1 MTVKYKYK
9 LLESNQFAVEILE
22 GELEG
27 FTYQYDSVKINED
40 EDEIGL
46 DYNILDVTGEEV
58 DCDVLELDL
67 FSESSE
73 EILGDILVDIIETKL
88 KEMNNNGWLSDP
100 VCYNMYLIDRVER
113 VNYADNV
120 QRILCSR
127 WCI

>member
-1 MTVKYKYK
+1 MTVKYK
-9 LLESNQFAVEILE
+9 LLESNKFAVEILE

-27 FTYQYDSVKINED
+27 LTYQYDSVKINED

-58 DCDVLELDL
+58 DGDVWELDL

-88 KEMNNNGWLSDP
+88 KEMNNNG
-100 VCYNMYLIDRVER
+100 
-113 VNYADNV
+113 
-120 QRILCSR
+120 
-127 WCI
+127 

>member
-67 FSESSE
+67 FSESNE

-88 KEMNNNGWLSDP
+88 KEMNNNG
-100 VCYNMYLIDRVER
+100 
-113 VNYADNV
+113 
-120 QRILCSR
+120 
-127 WCI
+127 